1 MSKTTT
7 RNNASVIDVC
17 TQRLNALKAHLSST
31 KATIAVNG
39 VQTKAAE
46 ILATYQ
52 ASLDGRA
59 TLKSQRADV
68 KATLGTVAA
77 SDAKRRVVDRA
88 LKAWVVNQYGA
99 DSKEAHDFGFPP
111 PKTPERTVTSKATA
125 IERGQATREARHTM
139 GSRQKEDVKGTAVV
153 LVAPAN
159 PATTVQPAA
168 PAASTPTTT
177 TATAQAPAAPLPAP
191 ATTNGVS
198 SH

>member
-1 MSKTTT
+1 MSTK
-7 RNNASVIDVC
+7 RVNSASVIDVC
-17 TQRLNALKAHLSST
+17 TQRLNALRAHLSST

-46 ILATYQ
+46 IIATYQ

-59 TLKSQRADV
+59 TLNSQRADV
-68 KATLGTVAA
+68 KATLVTVAA
-77 SDAKRRVVDRA
+77 SDTKRRVVDRA

-111 PKTPERTVTSKATA
+111 PKAPERTVSSKATA
-125 IERGQATREARHTM
+125 LERSEATRQARHTM

-168 PAASTPTTT
+168 PAASAPSTT
-177 TATAQAPAAPLPAP
+177 TATTQAPAAPAPAP
-191 ATTNGVS
+191 STTNGVS